1 MKGQTNEKNKYI
13 NERTNEN
20 NELNKWMVDVRKGE
34 FMGE

>member
-1 MKGQTNEKNKYI
+1 M

-34 FMGE
+34 FMGEFMGE